1 METQIITPPAKAQDD
16 EIIADSFLVFIKIG
30 IIPNNVAKPARVVKI
45 KAYVIRSPNRLY
57 DFQNI
62 IFRFIKK

>member
-45 KAYVIRSPNRLY
+45 KENSIILTEFS
-57 DFQNI
+57 NI
-62 IFRFIKK
+62 FLRAHL